1 MYIAKVHKIGYI
13 PNDKEHTVAYRKDA
27 LRFISGGATESESRE
42 IPEGHYKQA
51 VAETEAEAF
60 KLLQRQVIEGAVRR
74 RVKPQDLWIS
84 MVSVETEDGLFWPLY
99 RQSTE
104 RKHRLSDLE
113 IVTVWN

>member
-27 LRFISGGATESESRE
+27 LHFISGGAAESRE

-60 KLLQRQVIEGAVRR
+60 KLLQRQVVEGAVRC

-84 MVSVETEDGLFWPLY
+84 MVSVEIGGDGLFWPLH

-104 RKHRLSDLE
+104 RKMRLSNLE
-113 IVTVWN
+113 IVSVWN

>member
-27 LRFISGGATESESRE
+27 LHFISGGAAESRE

-51 VAETEAEAF
+51 VAETEAEAL
-60 KLLQRQVIEGAVRR
+60 KLLQRQVIEGAVRC

-84 MVSVETEDGLFWPLY
+84 MVTVETEGGLFWPLY